1 MRSLRFVGVLAVVA
15 LTSCG
20 DTSTPVSDTADSC
33 SPGGIWR
40 ALDGSIAI
48 IDENPRGHIV
58 ESDGTQF
65 VGDLT
70 GVTVN
75 GRACFLD
82 VEKSYLHAVLPID
95 AALPDGSVEA
105 TGNPYADWTRRS
117 GQLQLNA
124 DLRTKAGNNYPLS
137 FAGQYDAAH
146 ASGSS
151 EATIVGSYRSTASP
165 ESDVLTIDAAGRV
178 FSQNADTGCLLDGDI
193 GPVDKRFNVYRATL
207 HYSSCQGPLAVLN
220 GIPVNGLAIYDA
232 GRTPAELLLALDA
245 SGTARHYSIVLTERR
260 T

>member
-1 MRSLRFVGVLAVVA
+1 
-15 LTSCG
+15 
-20 DTSTPVSDTADSC
+20 VSDTADGC

-48 IDENPRGHIV
+48 IDETPRGHIV
-58 ESDGTQF
+58 ELDGTQF

-75 GRACFLD
+75 GRDCFLD
-82 VEKSYLHAVLPID
+82 VEKSFLHAVLPID

-105 TGNPYADWTRRS
+105 TGSPSAGWTKRS

-124 DLRTKAGNNYPLS
+124 DLRTRVGNNYALS
-137 FAGQYDAAH
+137 FAGQYDPSH

-151 EATIVGSYRSTASP
+151 QAMIAGSYRSTASP
-165 ESDVLTIDAAGRV
+165 EAEVFTIDAAGRV
-178 FSQNADTGCLLDGDI
+178 FSQNAETGCVVNGDI
-193 GPVDKRFNVYRATL
+193 APADNRFNVYRVTL
-207 HYSSCQGPLAVLN
+207 HYGSCQGSRAVLN
-220 GIPVNGLAIYDA
+220 GIPVKGLALYDA
-232 GRTPAELLLALDA
+232 SRTPAELFLALDA
-245 SGTARHYSIVLTERR
+245 SGTARHYSIVLTEQR